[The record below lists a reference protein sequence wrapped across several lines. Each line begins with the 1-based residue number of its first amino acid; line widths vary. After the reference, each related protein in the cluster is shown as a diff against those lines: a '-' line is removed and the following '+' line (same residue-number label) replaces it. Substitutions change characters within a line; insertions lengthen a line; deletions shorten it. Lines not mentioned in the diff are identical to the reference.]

1 MLCCNLSGL
10 HGRNVSIREEEVET
24 CSPAPINWNQ
34 PVITDVGSGV
44 MISGFVCVS
53 FLESGLEFNEVIRLC
68 IIRKCSGGSFRKG
81 KMMTAAVTAPF
92 WSLLSCSLLPC
103 QGLMQWK
110 RNEKVK
116 LPFSPNQLINPIRRK
131 RFSRKVAF
139 ITAGFELKPP
149 PYPLERLERSRDA
162 LEPHMSRETLDYHWG
177 KHHKTYVENLNK
189 QIVGTDLD
197 GLSLEE
203 VVLLSYNRGNML
215 PAFNKAAKVLVTR
228 HGSLSCGYLSWIALS
243 QLRGAYRSLTVA
255 RIDLSRFSRSFDSLS
270 CSYSAQI
277 ALLRLLV
284 MDSSLA
290 VTWRR
295 SFSRSRSDRSLAVT
309 RLTLLQL
316 LGTDRSLAVTRHGS
330 LSRSH
335 SSRIALSQSLGLLAR
350 LEHDVI
356 PRRHVHLWRFD
367 CDGSLMANTVLTD
380 RSRNHPGAW
389 NHEFF
394 WESIQPGGG
403 GKPSGYLLRLIE
415 RDFGSFDDLL
425 ERFKAAAAS
434 NFGSGWTW
442 LAYKANRLD
451 VANAINP
458 LPKEEDKTL
467 VIVKTPNAVNP
478 LVWDY
483 S

>member
-1 MLCCNLSGL
+1 MDSSL
-10 HGRNVSIREEEVET
+10 
-24 CSPAPINWNQ
+24 
-34 PVITDVGSGV
+34 
-44 MISGFVCVS
+44 
-53 FLESGLEFNEVIRLC
+53 
-68 IIRKCSGGSFRKG
+68 
-81 KMMTAAVTAPF
+81 AVT
-92 WSLLSCSLLPC
+92 
-103 QGLMQWK
+103 
-110 RNEKVK
+110 
-116 LPFSPNQLINPIRRK
+116 RR
-131 RFSRKVAF
+131 RSFSRS
-139 ITAGFELKPP
+139 
-149 PYPLERLERSRDA
+149 RSDR
-162 LEPHMSRETLDYHWG
+162 
-177 KHHKTYVENLNK
+177 
-189 QIVGTDLD
+189 
-197 GLSLEE
+197 SL
-203 VVLLSYNRGNML
+203 
-215 PAFNKAAKVLVTR
+215 A
-228 HGSLSCGYLSWIALS
+228 
-243 QLRGAYRSLTVA
+243 LRGAYRSLTVA

>member
-1 MLCCNLSGL
+1 
-10 HGRNVSIREEEVET
+10 
-24 CSPAPINWNQ
+24 
-34 PVITDVGSGV
+34 

-53 FLESGLEFNEVIRLC
+53 FLESGR
-68 IIRKCSGGSFRKG
+68 
-81 KMMTAAVTAPF
+81 
-92 WSLLSCSLLPC
+92 
-103 QGLMQWK
+103 MQWK
-110 RNEKVK
+110 RNEK
-116 LPFSPNQLINPIRRK
+116 K

-149 PYPLERLERSRDA
+149 PYPLVQLERSRDA
-162 LEPHMSRETLDYHWG
+162 LEPHMSQETLDYHWG

-203 VVLLSYNRGNML
+203 VLL
-215 PAFNKAAKVLVTR
+215 
-228 HGSLSCGYLSWIALS
+228 
-243 QLRGAYRSLTVA
+243 GADRSLAVA
-255 RIDLSRFSRSFDSLS
+255 RIDLLRSFDSLS
-270 CSYSAQI
+270 CSYSARI

-290 VTWRR
+290 VTRRR
-295 SFSRSRSDRSLAVT
+295 SFSRSRSDRSLAVLAVA
-309 RLTLLQL
+309 RLALLQL
-316 LGTDRSLAVTRHGS
+316 LGTYRYIALLDADRSLAVARID
-330 LSRSH
+330 LSRSLD
-335 SSRIALSQSLGLLAR
+335 SLSCSYSALIALLRLL
-350 LEHDVI
+350 
-356 PRRHVHLWRFD
+356 
-367 CDGSLMANTVLTD
+367 
-380 RSRNHPGAW
+380 AW

-394 WESIQPGGG
+394 SESIQPGGG

-415 RDFGSFDDLL
+415 RDFGSFNDLL

-478 LVWDY
+478 LVCDY
-483 S
+483 SPLLTIDTW